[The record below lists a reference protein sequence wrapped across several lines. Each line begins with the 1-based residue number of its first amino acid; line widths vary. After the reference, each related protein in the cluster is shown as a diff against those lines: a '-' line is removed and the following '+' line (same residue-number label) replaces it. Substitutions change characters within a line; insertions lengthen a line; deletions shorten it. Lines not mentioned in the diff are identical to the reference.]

1 MYGSG
6 VQIHRLYSHRVEVI
20 FVTINLHLLHFY
32 YFLLFSTYFQFLYQ
46 FTCTLPFYL
55 FFSSISLSC
64 FVFFFLQFLQTSE
77 HSEHSVLHFTSI
89 WTHHQMT
96 LTTKLPMNLQMD
108 LRHCQMLIHY
118 QLHYSK
124 EILVLSMAEQA

>member
-1 MYGSG
+1 MLAH
-6 VQIHRLYSHRVEVI
+6 QKNTMCLLCFVEVI

>member
-1 MYGSG
+1 MCLLCY
-6 VQIHRLYSHRVEVI
+6 VEVI

-124 EILVLSMAEQA
+124 EILVLSMVEQA